1 MKGLAR
7 LAAIA
12 AMIGTGAVA
21 AADPP
26 AADVDALV
34 RREMTR
40 QRIPGLSLGV
50 VREGRLV
57 RAEGYGLASVE
68 LDAPVTARTMF
79 QSGSVGKQFTS
90 ALVLLLAAEG
100 RLGLDDP
107 VSKLLTEAP
116 ERWRGITVRHL
127 LTHTSG
133 IAEYTDRIDL
143 RRDYTE
149 DQLLGMAAER
159 PLDFEPGTR
168 WSYSNTAYAV
178 LGILIRRAS
187 GRFYGDLLRERI
199 FAPLGMTTARIIS
212 EADIVPGRAAGY
224 RLVDGQLKN
233 QEWVAPSLNTTADGA
248 LYLSA
253 LDMARWAEAL
263 ETDVP
268 LSAALRAQMWTPAR
282 LADGT
287 TASARDGGYGFGWFL
302 TRRAG
307 QPVMEHGGSWQGFQS
322 YIGRFPDQKLTVYAF
337 SNLGGSDPGLI
348 ARAVAALYA
357 PVLSVPSPSPARRRA
372 RPA

>member
-1 MKGLAR
+1 MNMIRATAVLAMLGPGP
-7 LAAIA
+7 LAL
-12 AMIGTGAVA
+12 

-26 AADVDALV
+26 ASDVDALV
-34 RREMTR
+34 RREMAR

-50 VREGRLV
+50 VREGHLLRV
-57 RAEGYGLASVE
+57 EGYGLASVE
-68 LDAPVTARTMF
+68 LDAPVTPRTMF

-107 VSKLLTEAP
+107 VSKHLPDAP
-116 ERWRGITVRHL
+116 PRWRGITVRHL

-149 DQLLGMAAER
+149 DELLRMGAER

-178 LGILIRRAS
+178 LGILIHRAS
-187 GRFYGDLLRERI
+187 GRFYGDLLAERI

-212 EADIVPGRAAGY
+212 EADIVRGRAAGY
-224 RLVDGQLKN
+224 RLVEGQLSN

-268 LSAALRAQMWTPAR
+268 LSAALRAQTWTPAR
-282 LADGT
+282 LAGG
-287 TASARDGGYGFGWFL
+287 APAKARDGGSGFGWFL

-307 QPVMEHGGSWQGFQS
+307 QPVTEHGGSWQGFQS

-337 SNLGGSDPGLI
+337 CNLAGSDPGAL
-348 ARAVAALYA
+348 ARGVAALYA
-357 PVLSVPSPSPARRRA
+357 PILAVPSPSPA
-372 RPA
+372 P